1 MAERSS
7 SPGPRP
13 QSLSGWLKRLLG
25 GRNGDSLR
33 ETVEDLLDEFEE
45 SEHRLSGT
53 ERAMLINLLEFGQL
67 RVDDVMVPRAD
78 VVAVEVTTPLDD
90 VIDVM
95 KDEGHSRL
103 PVYRDNLDDVLGMVH
118 LRDLLP
124 FWSTPTKEQP
134 ALETLC
140 RQILFVPP
148 SMPVVDLL
156 AKMRNA
162 RLHMSMVVDE
172 YGGIDGLATI
182 EDMVEPIVGEI
193 WDEHDISE
201 EPMLI
206 ERPGGVIEASA
217 RTPVELL
224 EERTGYD
231 LLPEDRDEDVD
242 TLGGLVFTLLG
253 RIPARGELVSHK
265 TGLEFEITDVDSRR
279 INRLRVR
286 HVPPLPASAT
296 P

>member
-7 SPGPRP
+7 PPGLGP
-13 QSLSGWLKRLLG
+13 QLLSGWLKRLLG
-25 GRNGDSLR
+25 GRNGESLR
-33 ETVEDLLDEFEE
+33 DTVEDLLDEFEE
-45 SEHRLSGT
+45 SEHRLSPT
-53 ERAMLINLLEFGQL
+53 ERAMLINLLEFGEL

-78 VVAVEVTTPLDD
+78 VVAVDVTAALDD
-90 VIDVM
+90 VVDVM
-95 KDEGHSRL
+95 MREGHSRL
-103 PVYRDNLDDVLGMVH
+103 PVYRDTLDDVLGMVH

-124 FWSTPTKEQP
+124 YWSTPAEERPT
-134 ALETLC
+134 LESLC
-140 RQILFVPP
+140 RQVLFVPP

-162 RLHMSMVVDE
+162 RIHMSVVVDE

-182 EDMVEPIVGEI
+182 EDLVEPIVGEI
-193 WDEHDISE
+193 WDEHDISD

-206 ERPGGVIEASA
+206 ERPGGVLEASA
-217 RTPVELL
+217 RTPVEML
-224 EERTGYD
+224 EERTGID

-253 RIPARGELVSHK
+253 RIPARGELVAHDS
-265 TGLEFEITDVDSRR
+265 GLEFEITDVDARR

-286 HVPPLPASAT
+286 HVPPRPAPET
-296 P
+296 

>member
-7 SPGPRP
+7 SSGSPP
-13 QSLSGWLKRLLG
+13 QTLSGWLKKVLG

-33 ETVEDLLDEFEE
+33 DTMEDLLDEFEQ
-45 SEHRLSGT
+45 SEHRLSAT
-53 ERAMLINLLEFGQL
+53 ERGMLINLLEFGEL

-78 VVAVEVTTPLDD
+78 VVAVDVATPLDD
-90 VIDVM
+90 VIEVM
-95 KDEGHSRL
+95 KREGHSRL

-124 FWSTPTKEQP
+124 FWSTLTEDQP
-134 ALETLC
+134 QLETLC

-148 SMPVVDLL
+148 SMPLIDLL

-182 EDMVEPIVGEI
+182 EDLVEPIVGEI
-193 WDEHDISE
+193 WDEHDSSE

-217 RTPVELL
+217 RTPVEVL
-224 EERTGYD
+224 EQRTGID
-231 LLPEDRDEDVD
+231 LLPEDRDEDID
-242 TLGGLVFTLLG
+242 TLGGLVFALLG
-253 RIPARGELVSHK
+253 RIPARGELVAHES
-265 TGLEFEITDVDSRR
+265 GLEFEITDVDARR

-286 HVPPLPASAT
+286 HAPPP
-296 P
+296 PEN

>member
-1 MAERSS
+1 VAERSPTS
-7 SPGPRP
+7 SAGP
-13 QSLSGWLKRLLG
+13 QGLSSWLKRLMG
-25 GRNGDSLR
+25 GRNGESLR
-33 ETVEDLLDEFEE
+33 DTVEDLLDEFEE
-45 SEHRLSGT
+45 SEHRLSST
-53 ERAMLINLLEFGQL
+53 ERAMLINLLEFGEL

-78 VVAVEVTTPLDD
+78 VVAVDVTTPLGD
-90 VIDVM
+90 VIEVM
-95 KDEGHSRL
+95 KQEGHSRL

-124 FWSTPTKEQP
+124 YWSTQAGEQP
-134 ALETLC
+134 ALEKLC

-182 EDMVEPIVGEI
+182 EDLVEPIVGEI
-193 WDEHDISE
+193 WDEHDSSE

-217 RTPVELL
+217 RTPVEML
-224 EERTGYD
+224 EARTGID

-242 TLGGLVFTLLG
+242 TLGGLVFALLG
-253 RIPARGELVSHK
+253 RIPARGELVAHES
-265 TGLEFEITDVDSRR
+265 GLEFEITDVDARR
-279 INRLRVR
+279 IKRLRVR
-286 HVPPLPASAT
+286 HVPPLLVPE